1 MFVLC
6 QLEGFAR
13 DGGGFCEME
22 GMGGNSFDP
31 VNIYRADDLQAAGGG
46 GPALCEVYVHN
57 VMHGNY

>member
-46 GPALCEVYVHN
+46 APAW
-57 VMHGNY
+57 